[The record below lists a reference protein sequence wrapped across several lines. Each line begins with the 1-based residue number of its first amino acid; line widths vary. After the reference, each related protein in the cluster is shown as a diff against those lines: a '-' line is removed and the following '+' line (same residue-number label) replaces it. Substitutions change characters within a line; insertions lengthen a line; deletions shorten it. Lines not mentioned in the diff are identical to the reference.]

1 MYSKCPIIVDN
12 GETSI
17 KSIGECVCS
26 YEGKRYCAL
35 TSSSTEWKNYI
46 ETFNKEI
53 NNANVSDIHVA
64 YQRGNQNNIFSYW
77 GIKAIRNS
85 YSKFDIHYKNI
96 EGELLEAIFN
106 DRDITNNS
114 KYLKV
119 SFILISCLLFIIP

>member
-35 TSSSTEWKNYI
+35 TSSSTEWENYI

-53 NNANVSDIHVA
+53 SNANVSDIHVA

-85 YSKFDIHYKNI
+85 YSKFDLHYKNI
-96 EGELLEAIFN
+96 EGDLLEAIFN
-106 DRDITNNS
+106 DRDMSNNS
-114 KYLKV
+114 KYLK
-119 SFILISCLLFIIP
+119 FLLY